1 MKRHQFITL
10 IGGGGLS
17 HGQAWVAPINR
28 QPRRSASVNL
38 KSAQELGITIPPSV
52 LARADEVIE

>member
-10 IGGGGLS
+10 IGGGGCRMGKPGS
-17 HGQAWVAPINR
+17 RPSV
-28 QPRRSASVNL
+28 VNL

-52 LARADEVIE
+52 LACADEVIE